1 VSESRE
7 LLDIAR
13 DALACG
19 ALDCGGP
26 LSPGELAL
34 AKATGPP
41 ARGAAARLRT
51 AIRDG
56 GDPLGERLCEARSR
70 TARRSL
76 GAFYTGPAI
85 VDAMIDWA
93 LERRPDRFVDAG
105 CGSGRFAVV
114 AARRNPALQIVA
126 IDVDPFAT
134 LIARA
139 AFAAIDA
146 KNVRVIADD
155 YLHAEIGAIAGRT
168 AFVGNPPYVRHHQL
182 SAAAKARA
190 SALAL
195 RIGSRV
201 SGLAGLHVLFYLA
214 TLALHGKRGDVG
226 SFVTN
231 AEWLD
236 VGYGSFLRRAFA
248 GELGGRSLVA
258 FDPLCVPFAG
268 AMTTAA
274 IATFRIGS
282 AARFVRLGRVTENTA
297 LSLER
302 GRRYERSSLARAPR
316 WSALVDGRQELQPQ
330 AQIGSLFRVSRGQ
343 VTGANDFF
351 VMSKTDALER
361 GIAKH
366 CVPLIASAKEVLES
380 SGVVRDSPE
389 RLVGL
394 EIGADADI
402 FADDALA
409 RYLRAGEAAKIHL
422 GYVASRRRKWY
433 ALAFPR
439 PPVVGTYMA
448 RRAPGFACNPD
459 RLGLLNVVHGLHP
472 RRPLEQRTLASIVAS
487 LNASRASFV
496 GRGRTYHGGLEKFE
510 PREMEALPLRLAE
523 ALSTTCDELSQH
535 GCPR

>member
-1 VSESRE
+1 MSESRE
-7 LLDIAR
+7 LFEIAR
-13 DALACG
+13 EALACG
-19 ALDCGGP
+19 AADCGGP
-26 LSPGELAL
+26 LSPRELAL
-34 AKATGPP
+34 AKAAGPR
-41 ARGAAARLRT
+41 ARNAGERLRA

-70 TARRSL
+70 TDRRNL
-76 GAFYTGPAI
+76 GTFYTGPAI

-93 LERRPDRFVDAG
+93 LERGPDRLVDAG
-105 CGSGRFAVV
+105 CGSGRFAV
-114 AARRNPALQIVA
+114 AAAKRNPALQILA
-126 IDVDPFAT
+126 IDVDPLAT

-139 AFAAIDA
+139 TLAAIGA
-146 KNVRVIADD
+146 KNVTVIADD
-155 YLHAEIGAIAGRT
+155 FLRVEIGRIAGRT

-190 SALAL
+190 SVLAS
-195 RIGSRV
+195 RSGSRV

-258 FDPLCVPFAG
+258 FDPRSVPFAD

-274 IATFRIGS
+274 ITTFRIGS
-282 AARFVRLGRVTENTA
+282 AARFIRLARITENATF
-297 LSLER
+297 SLER
-302 GRRYERSSLARAPR
+302 GRRCERSLLARASR
-316 WSALVDGRQELQPQ
+316 WSGFVDGHQELQTR

-351 VMSKTDALER
+351 VMSKTHALER
-361 GIAKH
+361 GISKF

-380 SGVVRDSPE
+380 GGVVRDSPE

-394 EIGADADI
+394 EIGPEVDVLADE
-402 FADDALA
+402 ALA
-409 RYLRAGEAAKIHL
+409 RYIRAGEAAKIHL
-422 GYVASRRRKWY
+422 GYIASRRRKWY
-433 ALAFPR
+433 AFAFPR
-439 PPVVGTYMA
+439 PPIVGTYMA
-448 RRAPGFACNPD
+448 RRAPGFARNPD

-472 RRPLEQRTLASIVAS
+472 RRPLDEHTLASIVAS
-487 LNASRASFV
+487 LNARRASFV
-496 GRGRTYHGGLEKFE
+496 GKGRTYQGGLEKFE
-510 PREMEALPLRLAE
+510 PREMEALPLDLP
-523 ALSTTCDELSQH
+523 S
-535 GCPR
+535 